1 MDVIPLTGLIGVCHH
16 EMVADKEVV
25 LDLKGNTDMEIVEDD
40 QANEK
45 AVWLGE
51 FLESS

>member
-1 MDVIPLTGLIGVCHH
+1 MPLTGLIGAHH
-16 EMVADKEVV
+16 DEMVTDNEAV
-25 LDLKGNTDMEIVEDD
+25 LDLEGNTDMEIVEDD
-40 QANEK
+40 QANDE